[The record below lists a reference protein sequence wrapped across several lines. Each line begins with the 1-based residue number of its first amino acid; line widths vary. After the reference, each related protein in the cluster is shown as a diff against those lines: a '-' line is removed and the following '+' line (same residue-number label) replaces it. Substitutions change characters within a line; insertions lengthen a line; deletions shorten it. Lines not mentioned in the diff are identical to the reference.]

1 MAYEKP
7 IEIKVVAPNLA
18 GTEAKSV
25 ASFIK
30 LENLLTKTLAAGDI
44 FKSPPA
50 SINTQTHE
58 VTKSLF
64 VRKDVEK
71 LVTDTLIAHQD
82 LFVEELR
89 ISSKEAR
96 TKKYKVDIE
105 GDRAMA
111 SLRANTAALG
121 GKVYGNQN
129 GNFIEI
135 PSYKGS
141 LKTAT
146 REATGITAKVREQDA
161 KEVAAIDSK
170 WGKLLLTRRIS
181 EAKAKEREEEKAK
194 KEAEREELKKQKEEE
209 KAKKQKEA
217 DDEKEKK
224 SAETDAKHRGLT
236 LLAGIGTS
244 IFLLKKLVSL
254 VENIMNGVIDAGEKS
269 FKTTMDAM
277 RLNIDPVVLRNLFY
291 AGTAKG
297 IGSAPV
303 DMLTTMQSL
312 FGTTLLAAENVG
324 KIDTMAPVIG
334 KVIGDLMR
342 NGQAG
347 TDPMGMVSAI
357 LDSVAQAYKDGKNA
371 LGQKGGTQSSN
382 AASLITMIES
392 SLGESAAQILTR
404 MFQDIDSGKDVS
416 SYQSWIMDAMP
427 ISSPTN
433 AGVASAAGSYSD
445 YLVAIAELKS
455 IIDLIKTT
463 LSPLLDPLTIAIQK
477 LNGFLLKLT
486 GDTTGVAKLS
496 RENYASMR
504 VAKAR
509 DTAEI
514 KKLTSVE
521 EEYLDRNKGLFKDSK
536 ALDKAVTNFQ
546 NGIIPE
552 GLNDT
557 QLKDFY
563 MIAALVLHKKKL
575 QSNVEGYSE
584 KEADYITNGEAYAL
598 GQKTFAFADS
608 DLAQSYA
615 FAEAQFKNAMIK
627 VDQGSFTVPATQ
639 QESYMSA
646 LGKATAAKKEKE
658 AIDAREAQ
666 IKQMAMD
673 ELVPQLSGD
682 PDQEFFYKKQKSKL
696 RKKTEDSIRA
706 ELERIDSK
714 FQEYMAMYGP
724 NSGGEHKYTQ
734 EDSIALKNSIAV
746 ALDEASARIIV
757 QGIDKNTD
765 LGTATSAKVSR
776 DEISGNLRVD
786 LYVNGTLA
794 KSVPANVS
802 NTEANSLEAGDKV
815 TIDLYQQSN

>member
-25 ASFIK
+25 EAFMK
-30 LENLLTKTLAAGDI
+30 LERLLTKTLAAGDI

-50 SINTQTHE
+50 SINTQTHD

-82 LFVEELR
+82 LFVEELK

-129 GNFIEI
+129 GSYIEI

-146 REATGITAKVREQDA
+146 REAIDITAKVREQEAKDA
-161 KEVAAIDSK
+161 VAVETK
-170 WGKLLLTRRIS
+170 WGKLLLNRRLS
-181 EAKAKEREEEKAK
+181 EAKKEEREEEKARK
-194 KEAEREELKKQKEEE
+194 DAEREILKKQKEEE
-209 KAKKQKEA
+209 KANKQKEA

-236 LLAGIGTS
+236 MLAGIGST

-324 KIDTMAPVIG
+324 KIDDMAPVIG
-334 KVIGDLMR
+334 EVIGDLIR

-347 TDPMGMVSAI
+347 TDPMGMASAVF
-357 LDSVAQAYKDGKNA
+357 DSVVQAYKEGKNA
-371 LGQKGGTQSSN
+371 LGQTGGTQSAN
-382 AASLITMIES
+382 AASLITMLES
-392 SLGESAAQILTR
+392 SLGESAALILTR
-404 MFQDIDSGKDVS
+404 MIRDVDSGKDVS

-427 ISSPTN
+427 VSSPSN
-433 AGVASAAGSYSD
+433 AQVASGAGSYSD

-477 LNGFLLKLT
+477 LNGFLLRLT
-486 GDTTGVAKLS
+486 GDTSAVAELNRKSYAEMQDAITRDKAEVGKL
-496 RENYASMR
+496 E
-504 VAKAR
+504 
-509 DTAEI
+509 
-514 KKLTSVE
+514 SVE
-521 EEYLDRNKGLFKDSK
+521 KDYLARNNDIFPDIAS
-536 ALDKAVTNFQ
+536 LDKAVDNFTQ
-546 NGIIPE
+546 GIIPATLV
-552 GLNDT
+552 GDDVR
-557 QLKDFY
+557 LKEFY
-563 MIAALVLHKKKL
+563 AAAATNLLKKKL
-575 QSNVEGYSE
+575 QSNVASYAKKTDDFSKNE
-584 KEADYITNGEAYAL
+584 KEYAT
-598 GQKTFAFADS
+598 GTKTFSFVDS
-608 DLAQSYA
+608 DLAQSYVSS
-615 FAEAQFKNAMIK
+615 ERQFKNAMT
-627 VDQGSFTVPATQ
+627 VTDQGGVGFGIKTTAQSDL
-639 QESYMSA
+639 
-646 LGKATAAKKEKE
+646 LGKYEKAKKKLAEAQEEEEKAAKLFNFPILGALWKDRYADAIVNRQIADTEFRKAKLASAQLLDKE
-658 AIDAREAQ
+658 A
-666 IKQMAMD
+666 
-673 ELVPQLSGD
+673 SG
-682 PDQEFFYKKQKSKL
+682 Y
-696 RKKTEDSIRA
+696 TMEDSISLQDA
-706 ELERIDSK
+706 TAK
-714 FQEYMAMYGP
+714 
-724 NSGGEHKYTQ
+724 
-734 EDSIALKNSIAV
+734 
-746 ALDEASARIIV
+746 ALDEASARMIV
-757 QGIDKNTD
+757 QGIDKTT
-765 LGTATSAKVSR
+765 LGKANSAKVSR
-776 DEISGNLRVD
+776 DDINGNLRVD
-786 LYVNGTLA
+786 LYYNGNFMRTAEVKLA
-794 KSVPANVS
+794 NP
-802 NTEANSLEAGDKV
+802 EANSIAAGETV
-815 TIDLYQQSN
+815 EIDLYQQSN